1 MALWGFTRVAYRK
14 GDDGGGEEEERGEEE
29 VE

>member
-1 MALWGFTRVAYRK
+1 MALWGFARVVYRK
-14 GDDGGGEEEERGEEE
+14 GDGGGGEEEEREEEE